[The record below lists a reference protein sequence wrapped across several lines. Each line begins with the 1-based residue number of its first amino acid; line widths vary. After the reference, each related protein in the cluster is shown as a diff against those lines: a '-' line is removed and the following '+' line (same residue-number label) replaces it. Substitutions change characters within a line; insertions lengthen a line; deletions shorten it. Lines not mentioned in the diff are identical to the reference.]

1 MNPNTKRVSTIE
13 LVYQKLKKNIIEL
26 TYDPDQQLVE
36 ASLAEEYEVSRTPL
50 RHALYRLELEG
61 LLIKH
66 PNGRITVAPMSIE
79 ESREIFLVREVMEG
93 LIAREATINIAAS
106 PKFESIINRLEDIMF
121 LMRNSAETNRHADVV
136 AYGSDFH
143 AALNDYSDNHT
154 AVNLLKQ
161 INNRLSRYR
170 RLGAYKDP
178 GYPSIA
184 PVEEHEKILQF
195 IVAKDEIAA
204 EEAMRAHIR
213 RSLKTTIAT
222 ISYLSF

>member
-106 PKFESIINRLEDIMF
+106 P
-121 LMRNSAETNRHADVV
+121 
-136 AYGSDFH
+136 
-143 AALNDYSDNHT
+143 
-154 AVNLLKQ
+154 
-161 INNRLSRYR
+161 
-170 RLGAYKDP
+170 
-178 GYPSIA
+178 
-184 PVEEHEKILQF
+184 
-195 IVAKDEIAA
+195 
-204 EEAMRAHIR
+204 
-213 RSLKTTIAT
+213 
-222 ISYLSF
+222 